1 MARRHAFIGEENNL
15 RIPGYAFTF
24 EGFQRWVESG
34 EFPETGRIDYL
45 QGDIEVD
52 MSPEDLYTHGI
63 PKTAICAA
71 LHLLVAGRLGDVYVD
86 STRVTSRFAG
96 LSAEPD
102 VVVVLWPSLK
112 SGRVRYVPAA
122 VQEPDRFSGIEGAPD
137 LVVEVVSD
145 GSVTK
150 DLKLLP
156 PIYAKA
162 GVPELW
168 IADVRKDKVKFQIH
182 TLEDGKYVAVT
193 PDKGG
198 WMRSP
203 RLGFAFRLTR
213 HRTPMDSWHY
223 VLEHRES

>member
-1 MARRHAFIGEENNL
+1 MARRHEIFGEENNL
-15 RIPGYAFTF
+15 RIPADAFTF

-71 LHLLVAGRLGDVYVD
+71 LHLLISGRRGDVYVD

-102 VVVVLWPSLK
+102 VVVVLWTSLK

-156 PIYAKA
+156 PLYAKA

-168 IADVRKDKVKFQIH
+168 IADTRKDKVKFQIH
-182 TLEDGKYVAVT
+182 TLEEGKYVAIA
-193 PDKGG
+193 PDKEG

-203 RLGFAFRLTR
+203 HLGLAFRLTR
-213 HRTPMDSWHY
+213 QKTPISTWHY